1 MRTIIE
7 IPDEQLKKLAYICE
21 REDISR
27 AELIRKAILLYL
39 QENISVKNDYSFG
52 IWKDKAVDSV
62 AYQNKLREE
71 WK

>member
-7 IPDEQLKKLAYICE
+7 IPDEQLKKLSYICE

-27 AELIRKAILLYL
+27 AEVIRKAISLYL
-39 QENISVKNDYSFG
+39 QDNIAVKNDYSFG
-52 IWKDKAVDSV
+52 IWKNKAIDSV

-71 WK
+71 WE